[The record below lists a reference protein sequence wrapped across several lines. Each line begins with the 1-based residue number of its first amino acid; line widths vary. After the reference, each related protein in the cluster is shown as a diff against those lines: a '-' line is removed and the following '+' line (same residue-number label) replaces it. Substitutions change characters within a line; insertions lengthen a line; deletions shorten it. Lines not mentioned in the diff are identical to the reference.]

1 MVQPF
6 DQQKDCLALNSE
18 ISANTYQIS
27 VLATEQQN
35 KRTQN
40 VVAGVAGA
48 ILFWPALFAMDFQ
61 DAAGTESNAIQSRRA
76 TSRRSRRSGAT
87 ATVSPG
93 SEQLRP
99 GLNPGFLDRAAGDV
113 EGIQLTLQIAPMPPP
128 RRAP

>member
-1 MVQPF
+1 MKKQLIPVLGVVLLCTACAGRPPTQIAVVQPF

-61 DAAGTESNAIQSRRA
+61 DAAGTESNALQSRQGYLA
-76 TSRRSRRSGAT
+76 Q
-87 ATVSPG
+87 V
-93 SEQLRP
+93 
-99 GLNPGFLDRAAGDV
+99 AAQRCNGYRV
-113 EGIQLTLQIAPMPPP
+113 AGQ
-128 RRAP
+128 